1 MNDDEMDELLIQAA
15 RDYNEPAFVPREEMW
30 SRISAAREEG
40 ERMQREIEDLRAG
53 NLIAIHSAGAYG

>member
-30 SRISAAREEG
+30 SRISAAR
-40 ERMQREIEDLRAG
+40 
-53 NLIAIHSAGAYG
+53 GATRFDGSGSSGRRRS